1 MLSRLQNFEDIPEM
15 CKVLKRFWMMRP
27 TVFCGH
33 LLFSMLLPHTHT
45 HTHTHTQSLKTFK
58 SLIAEKSTRVLVYPR

>member
-15 CKVLKRFWMMRP
+15 CQVLKRFWMMRP

-45 HTHTHTQSLKTFK
+45 HKPSLKTFK
-58 SLIAEKSTRVLVYPR
+58 SLIAERSTRVLVYPR